1 MDQRRHNLPLLF
13 GLLGSVLLH
22 LFAVVPFFLLAV
34 APRQQAAAIHVHYG
48 SDEMSP
54 PDFDPPPDHPALG
67 IDSPTPSSLTW
78 IGYDEYREHLAAL
91 EEFEQAAFTQNQTGE
106 LGEVETETPG
116 PDLLAEQSAESA
128 ETTAEP
134 TPALVMEPSSPIEPI
149 ESPAVETAH
158 AEPVEME
165 SIPAEAIAEAPMDVP
180 PLVHSPLIPLLTLLE
195 AIQSAPILAE
205 SPPSEREDVQPVREP
220 EPQPQPQPP
229 APPMPS
235 AQPAP
240 AAASTA
246 RPAGEAADAADKD
259 SPATSVIEVPQENWR
274 LGKPL
279 AAQGVE
285 LKPQR
290 PQFSILQ
297 ILTSSPGNPIV
308 EIHFNRDGVPSLVTM
323 LRSTG
328 SESIDTTL
336 IASLYRWRA
345 AGDALQQL
353 EGEQTLMVRIH
364 LILTRRG

>member
-1 MDQRRHNLPLLF
+1 MPLLV

-34 APRQQAAAIHVHYG
+34 APRPQAAAIHAHYG
-48 SDEMSP
+48 SDEVAP
-54 PDFDPPPDHPALG
+54 PDYDPPPDHPALG

-116 PDLLAEQSAESA
+116 PELLAEQSAEPA
-128 ETTAEP
+128 EAPAEP
-134 TPALVMEPSSPIEPI
+134 TPALVMEPSSPAEPI
-149 ESPAVETAH
+149 ESTAVETAN
-158 AEPVEME
+158 AELVELE
-165 SIPAEAIAEAPMDVP
+165 SMPAEAVTELPTDVP
-180 PLVHSPLIPLLTLLE
+180 PVVHSPLMPLLTLLD
-195 AIQSAPILAE
+195 AIHSAPIVAE
-205 SPPSEREDVQPVREP
+205 SPPSDREDMQPLREP
-220 EPQPQPQPP
+220 EAPPPPQPP
-229 APPMPS
+229 SPAAPT
-235 AQPAP
+235 AQPVASAAP
-240 AAASTA
+240 AA

-308 EIHFNRDGVPSLVTM
+308 EIHFKGDGVPSLVTM

-345 AGDALQQL
+345 AGEALQQL
-353 EGEQTLMVRIH
+353 QGEQTLMVRIH